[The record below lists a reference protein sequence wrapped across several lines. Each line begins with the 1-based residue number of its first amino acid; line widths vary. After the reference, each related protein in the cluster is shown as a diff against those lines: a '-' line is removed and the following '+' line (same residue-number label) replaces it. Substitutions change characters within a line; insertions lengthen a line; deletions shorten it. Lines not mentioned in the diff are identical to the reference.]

1 MNPYEP
7 VAQTE
12 KQALSVRQV
21 VLVISLGALYTLTGL
36 LVLLLAYLPIRYPGL
51 SDKES
56 GPAYY
61 WPDDLFYLLL
71 PVTSVLLVVSTAVFL
86 TNHLWKH
93 HRSKLNLES
102 TAT

>member
-1 MNPYEP
+1 VNPYEP

>member
-12 KQALSVRQV
+12 KHDLSPRRV
-21 VLVISLGALYTLTGL
+21 VLLVSFGSLYTLTGV

-61 WPDDLFYLLL
+61 WPDDLFYILL
-71 PVTSVLLVVSTAVFL
+71 PVTFVLLVVSIVVCL
-86 TNHLWKH
+86 TNQFRKH
-93 HRSKLNLES
+93 HRSKPNLES
-102 TAT
+102 TST